1 MGIRL
6 KIVAGFVILASLL
19 VISGLIS
26 IFELTKLGNSVNN
39 LINDNYRS
47 IDYSKQMTQ
56 SLEKQK
62 KSLIMAINGENEKAL
77 ALFLNSKVEF
87 EENLRKAAN
96 NLTLPGEIDKVD
108 SIAVSFSNYTPMAEA
123 FIEDANHNNIN
134 VYLNNLQ
141 PQVWTIQNRV
151 NNLLTMNQEKLLE
164 TATLLEK
171 SPYRTI
177 LPGLIVVIS
186 SILFSIIFNYMIFYY
201 LIRPIIKITRSIN
214 EFVKYKK
221 PFEVTIETKDEL
233 NDLKESVKN
242 LITTKNI
249 QKN

>member
-6 KIVAGFVILASLL
+6 KIITGFIILASLL

-26 IFELTKLGNSVNN
+26 IYELTKLGNSVNT

-47 IDYSKQMTQ
+47 IDYSKQMSL
-56 SLEKQK
+56 SLEQQK
-62 KSLIMAINGENEKAL
+62 KAIIMAINGENEKAIS
-77 ALFLNSKVEF
+77 LFNTSKQDF
-87 EENLRKAAN
+87 ETNLRNAAN
-96 NLTLPGEIDKVD
+96 NLTIPGEVNYVD
-108 SIAVSFSNYTPMAEA
+108 SIALFFANYTPIAES
-123 FIEDANHNNIN
+123 FIKDPKHNIN
-134 VYLNNLQ
+134 VYLNDIQ
-141 PQVWTIQNRV
+141 PQVWAIQNKV
-151 NNLLTMNQEKLLE
+151 NELLTVNQQSLLQ

-177 LPGLIVVIS
+177 LPGLIVVIT
-186 SILFSIIFNYMIFYY
+186 SIIFSVIFNYMISYY
-201 LIRPIIKITRSIN
+201 MIKPVIRITKSIN
-214 EFVKYKK
+214 DFVKYKK
-221 PFEVTIETKDEL
+221 PFEVTVETKDEL